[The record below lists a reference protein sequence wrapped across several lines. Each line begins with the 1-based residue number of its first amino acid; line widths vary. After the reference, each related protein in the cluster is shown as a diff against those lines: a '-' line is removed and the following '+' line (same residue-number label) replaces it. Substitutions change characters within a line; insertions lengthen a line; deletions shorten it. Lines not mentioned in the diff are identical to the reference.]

1 VTDSTWGFEW
11 HRLPLKTYATTS
23 DSTQLLTMSVR
34 VTNTGETDSA
44 IVVPAFLRVESL
56 HANAF
61 GGSANVIVTPPVRE
75 LFDFRR
81 VFCAAK
87 DSVVVEVELGESVL
101 ALSDKAGVLAVRPGK
116 YTVIVGGHPG
126 KKQEAATA
134 SIVVEGPPRIVLSL
148 KELRS
153 KVASEGLAH

>member
-1 VTDSTWGFEW
+1 
-11 HRLPLKTYATTS
+11 
-23 DSTQLLTMSVR
+23 
-34 VTNTGETDSA
+34 
-44 IVVPAFLRVESL
+44 
-56 HANAF
+56 
-61 GGSANVIVTPPVRE
+61 
-75 LFDFRR
+75 
-81 VFCAAK
+81 
-87 DSVVVEVELGESVL
+87 VELGESVL